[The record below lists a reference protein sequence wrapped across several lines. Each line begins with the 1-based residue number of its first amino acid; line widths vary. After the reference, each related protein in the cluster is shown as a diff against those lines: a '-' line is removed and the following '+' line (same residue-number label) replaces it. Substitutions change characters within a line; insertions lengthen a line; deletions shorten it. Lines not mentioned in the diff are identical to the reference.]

1 MGRSLCLSVL
11 AALFMSA
18 GAASAA
24 DQHGHAHDHKPLY
37 GGVVAEAKDLNFEL
51 VAKAD
56 SLTLYVVDHGKPV
69 ATEGGRAT
77 ATVYAGNQKTIVPLE
92 PVAENKFV
100 AKGNFKSGVGVRV
113 AVVVALTGKPE
124 TKLHFRLK

>member
-51 VAKAD
+51 VAKSD
-56 SLTLYVVDHGKPV
+56 SLTLFVAEHGKPV
-69 ATEGGRAT
+69 NTAGGKAT
-77 ATVYAGNQKTIVPLE
+77 ATVYAGNEKTTVALE
-92 PVAENKFV
+92 PAAGNKFV
-100 AKGNFKSGVGVRV
+100 AKGNFKAGVGVRV
-113 AVVVALTGKPE
+113 AAIVALPGKPE
-124 TKLHFRLK
+124 TRLNFRLK

>member
-56 SLTLYVVDHGKPV
+56 SLTLYVVDHGKSV

-77 ATVYAGNQKTIVPLE
+77 ATIHAGNEKTTIALE
-92 PVAENKFV
+92 PAGEGKFV
-100 AKGNFKSGVGVRV
+100 AKGNFKPGVGVRV
-113 AVVVALTGKPE
+113 AVAVALAGKPE
-124 TKLHFRLK
+124 TKLNFRLK